1 MLQLNEIESFEFD
14 DRMSDSDALMWSI
27 EKDPLLRSTIVTV
40 STFEGRLDH
49 DRVRHQ
55 IDYLSRVIPRFRQRV
70 RANPLSIAP
79 PRWEFDPYF
88 DLSYHLRFV
97 TVSEGATLADVL
109 TMAEPI
115 GMQGFDRARPLWEAT
130 IVDGL
135 ADGTTALIL
144 KIHHSITDGVGGMK
158 LQLALFD
165 LAPDDPKP
173 ELPDAPDIH
182 VLSQPER
189 VADAVTYETQRS
201 ASLFASWAKRGLG
214 GAMGVITD
222 PVGALAG
229 AEELTESVFRL
240 VKPASPLSP
249 LITERSLSVRFATL
263 QFPLPIAKAAMTTT
277 PVRERSVG
285 AMSDLRQW
293 LDGKGHGGSGGGV
306 EPLLRAVQCGG
317 PPAVAECRDSHR
329 LRGRSGHVLLP
340 DEGEILGDPWL
351 EGSQRRTVDCSD
363 DLGSGRVRLDDATE
377 IAQAWSVHLEARR
390 SNPGLD
396 RSDGRIGH
404 RDGHEQEARACFGW
418 RERGDGV
425 RGIRLLDR
433 DVERRGA
440 RDGVHCRHRHRLL
453 GLIRPC
459 PPPGEPDPGE
469 EPASDE
475 KGQRAAV
482 EVVSEQAEES
492 RHPSAGDPT
501 AGSSGV
507 WRRVG
512 HARSVASDV
521 SRSAS
526 GYPSD
531 EVFHRLMPLSTA

>member
-1 MLQLNEIESFEFD
+1 VLQLNEIESFEFD

-263 QFPLPIAKAAMTTT
+263 QFPLPIAKAAAKAAHGRLNDAFIGGLALGLRRYHEAHARNVESLRMNM
-277 PVRERSVG
+277 PINVRNQTVGNTAGNAFIPARVEVPMHPDEPIEMMKQLRSVVLHARDEPANDLMELLSNGLNRLPTSMTSALFG
-285 AMSDLRQW
+285 AML
-293 LDGKGHGGSGGGV
+293 KGNDFTASNVPGAPIPLYLVGQRMLSQYAFGPNAGSAMNFTLVSYADDCFIGV
-306 EPLLRAVQCGG
+306 NIDPVAV
-317 PPAVAECRDSHR
+317 
-329 LRGRSGHVLLP
+329 
-340 DEGEILGDPWL
+340 
-351 EGSQRRTVDCSD
+351 
-363 DLGSGRVRLDDATE
+363 
-377 IAQAWSVHLEARR
+377 
-390 SNPGLD
+390 
-396 RSDGRIGH
+396 
-404 RDGHEQEARACFGW
+404 
-418 RERGDGV
+418 
-425 RGIRLLDR
+425 
-433 DVERRGA
+433 
-440 RDGVHCRHRHRLL
+440 
-453 GLIRPC
+453 
-459 PPPGEPDPGE
+459 PDPDVLMQCIELGFE
-469 EPASDE
+469 EIFS
-475 KGQRAAV
+475 
-482 EVVSEQAEES
+482 VV
-492 RHPSAGDPT
+492 PSA
-501 AGSSGV
+501 A
-507 WRRVG
+507 
-512 HARSVASDV
+512 A
-521 SRSAS
+521 
-526 GYPSD
+526 
-531 EVFHRLMPLSTA
+531 E

>member
-130 IVDGL
+130 IVVGL

-240 VKPASPLSP
+240 VKPSSPLSP

-263 QFPLPIAKAAMTTT
+263 QFPLPIAKAAAKAAHGRLNDAFIGGLALGLRRYHEAHARNVES
-277 PVRERSVG
+277 VRMNMPINVRNQTVGNTAGNAFIPARVEVPMHPDEPIEMMKQLRSVVLHARDEPANDLMELLSNGLNRLPTSMTSALFG
-285 AMSDLRQW
+285 AML
-293 LDGKGHGGSGGGV
+293 KGNDFTASNVPGAPIPLYLVGQRMLSQYAFGPNAGSAMNFTLVSYADDCFIGV
-306 EPLLRAVQCGG
+306 NIDPVAV
-317 PPAVAECRDSHR
+317 
-329 LRGRSGHVLLP
+329 
-340 DEGEILGDPWL
+340 
-351 EGSQRRTVDCSD
+351 
-363 DLGSGRVRLDDATE
+363 
-377 IAQAWSVHLEARR
+377 
-390 SNPGLD
+390 
-396 RSDGRIGH
+396 
-404 RDGHEQEARACFGW
+404 
-418 RERGDGV
+418 
-425 RGIRLLDR
+425 
-433 DVERRGA
+433 
-440 RDGVHCRHRHRLL
+440 
-453 GLIRPC
+453 
-459 PPPGEPDPGE
+459 PDPDVLMQCIELGFE
-469 EPASDE
+469 EIFS
-475 KGQRAAV
+475 
-482 EVVSEQAEES
+482 VV
-492 RHPSAGDPT
+492 PSA
-501 AGSSGV
+501 A
-507 WRRVG
+507 
-512 HARSVASDV
+512 A
-521 SRSAS
+521 
-526 GYPSD
+526 
-531 EVFHRLMPLSTA
+531 E

>member
-109 TMAEPI
+109 TMAEPT

-182 VLSQPER
+182 VPSQI
-189 VADAVTYETQRS
+189 
-201 ASLFASWAKRGLG
+201 G
-214 GAMGVITD
+214 
-222 PVGALAG
+222 
-229 AEELTESVFRL
+229 
-240 VKPASPLSP
+240 
-249 LITERSLSVRFATL
+249 
-263 QFPLPIAKAAMTTT
+263 
-277 PVRERSVG
+277 
-285 AMSDLRQW
+285 
-293 LDGKGHGGSGGGV
+293 
-306 EPLLRAVQCGG
+306 RA
-317 PPAVAECRDSHR
+317 
-329 LRGRSGHVLLP
+329 HV
-340 DEGEILGDPWL
+340 
-351 EGSQRRTVDCSD
+351 
-363 DLGSGRVRLDDATE
+363 
-377 IAQAWSVHLEARR
+377 
-390 SNPGLD
+390 
-396 RSDGRIGH
+396 
-404 RDGHEQEARACFGW
+404 
-418 RERGDGV
+418 
-425 RGIRLLDR
+425 
-433 DVERRGA
+433 
-440 RDGVHCRHRHRLL
+440 
-453 GLIRPC
+453 
-459 PPPGEPDPGE
+459 
-469 EPASDE
+469 
-475 KGQRAAV
+475 
-482 EVVSEQAEES
+482 
-492 RHPSAGDPT
+492 
-501 AGSSGV
+501 
-507 WRRVG
+507 
-512 HARSVASDV
+512 
-521 SRSAS
+521 
-526 GYPSD
+526 
-531 EVFHRLMPLSTA
+531 